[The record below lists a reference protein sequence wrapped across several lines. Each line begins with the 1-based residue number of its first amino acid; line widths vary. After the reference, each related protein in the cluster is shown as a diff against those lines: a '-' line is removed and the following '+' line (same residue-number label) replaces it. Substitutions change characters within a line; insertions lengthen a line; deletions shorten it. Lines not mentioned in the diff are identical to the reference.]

1 MQGSDCLDCQYINLS
16 AQAFSEVR
24 SATLLPTC
32 QLYAF
37 EEKST
42 AAEMCPS
49 RRQKLARP
57 SPLAT
62 SELRVSPGGLPDSE
76 DSDVKPVLGMLSL
89 ESHPLNASW

>member
-1 MQGSDCLDCQYINLS
+1 MPHARKMSQVEFGFTCKASWGSDCLDCQFINLS
-16 AQAFSEVR
+16 AQAFSGVK

-57 SPLAT
+57 SPLCHI
-62 SELRVSPGGLPDSE
+62 RVTG
-76 DSDVKPVLGMLSL
+76 
-89 ESHPLNASW
+89 ESRGSA